1 MEEQTTVKAD
11 HGWKTP
17 KKASHPSGLLLFYP
31 LERPPQM
38 LFFVVGQNETT
49 IGRSDSCEVAL
60 DDTEASRRHALIQP
74 EGDRWT
80 ITDRG
85 STNGVFV
92 NGRRVTSSPLDG
104 GELIRIGMS
113 LMRFLRQGVSA
124 KDAHLPL
131 QTTGLVGGPALDPA
145 REWLDIAADSDVTAL
160 ITGETGTGKEVAAR
174 YIHQTSPRAD
184 GPFVPV
190 NCAAMPANLV
200 ESELFGH
207 SRGAFSGASSDTPGL
222 FRQAHGGS
230 LLLDEIGEI
239 APDAQAKLLRV
250 LQDRQVRPVGGARF
264 FEVDAKVI
272 CATNRN
278 LKAMVKQG
286 TFREDLYAR
295 IALLQI
301 LLPPLRDRMED
312 IPLLVAHFLRKH
324 GARHRKVTVEVM
336 ELLCCKGWPQNV
348 RQLEGAVQRAILL
361 SRGAPALEPAHFE
374 VMADEEPEQ
383 PAAPPAAA
391 GPALDDPLARQLHE
405 VLQQVRGDPE
415 QAAAQ
420 LGISRSQLYRR
431 AQKFGISVPSY
442 RK

>member
-17 KKASHPSGLLLFYP
+17 KTSNPSGLLLFFP
-31 LERPPQM
+31 SGRPPRMQN
-38 LFFVVGQNETT
+38 FVVGKKELD
-49 IGRSDSCEVAL
+49 IGRSESCQVQL
-60 DDTEASRRHALIQP
+60 DDTEASRRHALIQTD
-74 EGDRWT
+74 GDHWT
-80 ITDRG
+80 LTDCG

-92 NGRRVTSSPLDG
+92 NGGRVTTSPLHG
-104 GELIRIGMS
+104 GEVIRIGMT
-113 LMRFLRQGVSA
+113 LMRFLEQGVSSR
-124 KDAHLPL
+124 DEHVPV
-131 QTTGLVGGPALDPA
+131 QSSGLVGGPSLDPA

-160 ITGETGTGKEVAAR
+160 VTGETGTGKEVAAR
-174 YIHQTSPRAD
+174 QIHQASPRAD

-190 NCAAMPANLV
+190 NCAAIPADLV

-207 SRGAFSGASSDTPGL
+207 VRGAFSGASTDTPGL

-239 APDAQAKLLRV
+239 SPDAQAKLLRV
-250 LQDRQVRPVGGARF
+250 LQDRQVRPVGGSRF
-264 FEVDAKVI
+264 FDVDVKVI

-278 LKAMVKQG
+278 LKEMVRRG
-286 TFREDLYAR
+286 EFREDLLAR

-301 LLPPLRDRMED
+301 LLPPLRQRVED
-312 IPLLVAHFLRKH
+312 IPLLVNHFIRKH
-324 GARHRKVTVEVM
+324 GARHLKVPVEVM

-348 RQLEGAVQRAILL
+348 RQLEGAVQRAILFA
-361 SRGAPALEPAHFE
+361 RGAPALDPQHFE
-374 VMADEEPEQ
+374 LMTDEEPE
-383 PAAPPAAA
+383 PPARSATDEPVLDE
-391 GPALDDPLARQLHE
+391 PAVRQLHTA
-405 VLQQVRGDPE
+405 LQQHRGDPE

-431 AQKFGISVPSY
+431 AKKFGLSVPSY